1 MRMDRPSVSAIEGRA
16 SEDPNEVF
24 APRRRLSCGVS
35 TKNPLHRPLAV
46 QTALKDGRIALY
58 GCAFD
63 GKPEGWQTAIH
74 PNPAGNHFAA
84 IPFPPHP
91 AVLHKVS
98 RCCERILDFV
108 GTVYWNTE
116 STLDL
121 DRVCPF

>member
-35 TKNPLHRPLAV
+35 TKNPLHRLLAV

-63 GKPEGWQTAIH
+63 GKPEGWQTAI
-74 PNPAGNHFAA
+74 PA
-84 IPFPPHP
+84 IPFLLGITSRYPSHHILVCYIKFRG
-91 AVLHKVS
+91 AV
-98 RCCERILDFV
+98 
-108 GTVYWNTE
+108 NE
-116 STLDL
+116 SWTS
-121 DRVCPF
+121 